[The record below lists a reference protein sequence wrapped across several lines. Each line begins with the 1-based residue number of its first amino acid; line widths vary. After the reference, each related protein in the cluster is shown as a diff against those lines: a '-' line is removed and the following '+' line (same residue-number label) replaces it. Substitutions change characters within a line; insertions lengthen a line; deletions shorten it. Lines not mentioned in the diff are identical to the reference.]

1 MTMHAKRT
9 LAESAAL
16 HLFDSAKMRTKG
28 EGSDGPIELLA
39 KQFGEHVAEV
49 LKRLG
54 VQDQKLKELH
64 NGMVEG
70 IAELEQK
77 AARAGGGYYPGD
89 GRSGKSVG
97 ESFIES
103 DGFANFLDVKDQ
115 KNARPGEMRL
125 KASITTATTNAA
137 GSAGALSS
145 PYRDSLN
152 QLPRTRLTVRDL
164 LPAIKIE
171 VGSVEYPNMLNRNL
185 NAGMVAETATKPESD
200 LQFELKTT
208 AAKVIAHWMKAS
220 RQVLDDVPQ
229 LSNII
234 DSELLYGLALKEEQQ
249 LLSGD
254 GTGQN
259 LLGLIPQATAY
270 AAPITVAG
278 ATAIDNIAL
287 AALQTSLA
295 LYEPDGVIVNPAD
308 WWAMRLTKDS
318 LGRYIMGDPQSV
330 VQPVLFGLPVV
341 STPAIAVDKFLVGAF
356 KQAATIYDRWEA
368 RIEVGYVDK
377 DFINNMVTVLAEER
391 LAFAVKN
398 TKALTY
404 GDFGNIT

>member
-1 MTMHAKRT
+1 
-9 LAESAAL
+9 
-16 HLFDSAKMRTKG
+16 
-28 EGSDGPIELLA
+28 
-39 KQFGEHVAEV
+39 
-49 LKRLG
+49 
-54 VQDQKLKELH
+54 
-64 NGMVEG
+64 
-70 IAELEQK
+70 
-77 AARAGGGYYPGD
+77 
-89 GRSGKSVG
+89 
-97 ESFIES
+97 
-103 DGFANFLDVKDQ
+103 
-115 KNARPGEMRL
+115 MRL

-152 QLPRTRLTVRDL
+152 QLPRTRRTVRDL

-171 VGSVEYPNMLNRNL
+171 VGSVEYPNMVNRNL

-259 LLGLIPQATAY
+259 LLGMIPQATAY
-270 AAPITVAG
+270 AAPITVPG

-318 LGRYIMGDPQSV
+318 QGRYIMGDPQSV

-398 TKALTY
+398 VKALTY
-404 GDFGNIT
+404 GDFGNVA

>member
-1 MTMHAKRT
+1 MNMHTKRT
-9 LAESAAL
+9 LTESAAL
-16 HLFDSAKMRTKG
+16 HLFDSAKMRTKS
-28 EGSDGPIELLA
+28 EGSDAPLELLA
-39 KQFGEHVAEV
+39 KQFGEHTAEV
-49 LKRLG
+49 MKKLG
-54 VQDQKLKELH
+54 IQDEKLKKLH
-64 NGMVEG
+64 EGMNES
-70 IAELEQK
+70 IATLEQK
-77 AARAGGGYYPGD
+77 AARANYAGGGNH
-89 GRSGKSVG
+89 SGKSVG
-97 ESFIES
+97 ASFVES

-115 KNARPGEMRL
+115 KNARPGEMRV

-137 GSAGALSS
+137 GSAGAMAS
-145 PYRDSLN
+145 PYRDSVN

-164 LPAIKIE
+164 LTSIKIE

-229 LSNII
+229 LSSII
-234 DSELLYGLALKEEQQ
+234 DSELLYGLALKEETQ

-259 LLGLIPQATAY
+259 LLGMIPQATAY
-270 AAPITVAG
+270 AAPIVVAG
-278 ATAIDNIAL
+278 ATAIDNVAL

-318 LGRYIMGDPQSV
+318 QGRYIMGDPQSV

-341 STPAIAVDKFLVGAF
+341 STPAISVDKFLVGAF
-356 KQAATIYDRWEA
+356 RQAATIYDRWEA

-398 TKALTY
+398 PKALTY
-404 GDFGNIT
+404 GDFGNVT

>member
-9 LAESAAL
+9 LAESATL

-77 AARAGGGYYPGD
+77 ATRANYAGGGAF
-89 GRSGKSVG
+89 SSKSVG

-103 DGFANFLDVKDQ
+103 DGFTKFLDVKDQ

-145 PYRDSLN
+145 PYRDGVN

-171 VGSVEYPNMLNRNL
+171 VGSVEYPNMVNRNL
-185 NAGMVAETATKPESD
+185 NAGMVAETVTKPESD
-200 LQFELKTT
+200 LQFELKLT

-234 DSELLYGLALKEEQQ
+234 DGELLYGLALKEEQQ

-259 LLGLIPQATAY
+259 LLGMIPQATAY
-270 AAPITVAG
+270 AAPITIAG
-278 ATAIDNIAL
+278 ATPIDNIAL

-318 LGRYIMGDPQSV
+318 QGRYIMGDPQSV
-330 VQPVLFGLPVV
+330 VSPVLFGLPVV

-356 KQAATIYDRWEA
+356 RQAATIYDRWEA
-368 RIEVGYVDK
+368 RIEVGYIDK
-377 DFINNMVTVLAEER
+377 DFINNMVTVLSEER

-398 TKALTY
+398 PKALTY
-404 GDFGNIT
+404 GDFGNVA

>member
-1 MTMHAKRT
+1 MNMHTKRT
-9 LAESAAL
+9 LTESAAL
-16 HLFDSAKMRTKG
+16 HLFDSAKMRTKS
-28 EGSDGPIELLA
+28 EGSDAPLELLA
-39 KQFGEHVAEV
+39 KQFGEHTAEV
-49 LKRLG
+49 MKKLG
-54 VQDQKLKELH
+54 IQDDKLKLLH
-64 NGMVEG
+64 DQMNEG
-70 IAELEQK
+70 IATLEQK
-77 AARAGGGYYPGD
+77 SLRGNYGGGNH
-89 GRSGKSVG
+89 SGKSVG
-97 ESFIES
+97 ASFVES
-103 DGFANFLDVKDQ
+103 DGFTNFLDVKDQ

-137 GSAGALSS
+137 GSAGAMAS
-145 PYRDSLN
+145 PYRDSIN

-164 LPAIKIE
+164 LTSIKIE

-208 AAKVIAHWMKAS
+208 QAKVIAHWMKAS

-229 LSNII
+229 LSSII
-234 DSELLYGLALKEEQQ
+234 DNELLYGLALKEEGQ
-249 LLSGD
+249 LLIGD

-259 LLGLIPQATAY
+259 LLGMIPQATAY
-270 AAPITVAG
+270 AAPITIDG
-278 ATAIDNIAL
+278 ATAIDNVAL

-318 LGRYIMGDPQSV
+318 QGRYIMGDPQSV

-341 STPAIAVDKFLVGAF
+341 STPAISVDKFLVGAF
-356 KQAATIYDRWEA
+356 RQAATIYDRWEA

-398 TKALTY
+398 PKALTY
-404 GDFGNIT
+404 GDFGNVT